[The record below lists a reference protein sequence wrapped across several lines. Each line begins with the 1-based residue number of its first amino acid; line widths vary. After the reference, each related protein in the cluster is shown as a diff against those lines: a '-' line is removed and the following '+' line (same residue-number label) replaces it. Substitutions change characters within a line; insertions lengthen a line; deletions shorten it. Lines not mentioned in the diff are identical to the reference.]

1 MKQSWKTTVVAAPL
15 LPPGGAAA
23 EAHQGRDK
31 TAAPPRSANRQ
42 SLENADRSLDR
53 ATERQSES
61 AAEHSNAPGNKGT
74 QAPDHGLEH
83 RNQEHSMGSH
93 GKGWKNPSE

>member
-1 MKQSWKTTVVAAPL
+1 MKQSWKTTVVAAAL
-15 LPPGGAAA
+15 LALTGAAA
-23 EAHQGRDK
+23 AADHGKAH
-31 TAAPPRSANRQ
+31 TAAPPPSSNRQ